1 MGEVRK
7 EKEKDSEESG
17 EEETKVCMKTIFCA
31 MRMKLKYMQFLQAPK
46 IKLLDLNIFRCDASS
61 KK

>member
-1 MGEVRK
+1 MCLQVDQVSEVTE
-7 EKEKDSEESG
+7 EKEQDPEDSG

-46 IKLLDLNIFRCDASS
+46 IKLLDLNPI
-61 KK
+61 